1 MAMAASV
8 GPTLEATA
16 GEKTWRSSM
25 GRKARPAVSTMPTS
39 KAPTKAPRIEP
50 MPPMTMHTST
60 RIRISSPMPTCTEV
74 IGPSSAPA
82 TAASM
87 APSTN
92 TPRNSRGTRTPI
104 KVAIWR
110 LEAPARTSTPARVRV
125 TNQYRPAA
133 AATPNTMIIR
143 R

>member
-1 MAMAASV
+1 MAASV
-8 GPTLEATA
+8 GPTLDATA
-16 GEKTWRSSM
+16 GENTWRSSM

-50 MPPMTMHTST
+50 MPPMTIQTST

-87 APSTN
+87 APSAN
-92 TPRNSRGTRTPI
+92 TPRNSSGTRTPI
-104 KVAIWR
+104 SVAICR
-110 LEAPARTSTPARVRV
+110 LDAPARTSTGGVRV
-125 TNQYRPAA
+125 TNQYRPSA
-133 AATPNTMIIR
+133 AATPKAMIMR